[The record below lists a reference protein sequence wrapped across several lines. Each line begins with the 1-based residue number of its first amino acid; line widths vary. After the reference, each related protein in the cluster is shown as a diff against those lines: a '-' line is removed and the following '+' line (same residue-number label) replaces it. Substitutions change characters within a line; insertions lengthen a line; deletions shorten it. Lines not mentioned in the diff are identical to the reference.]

1 MLSKRHILLAVA
13 VLMGAATAIA
23 QHWTCHPQDYRYDM
37 TMYARLVLNG
47 SPVTNYS
54 GMEVA
59 AFVGDE
65 CRGVM
70 EPQQLEVDG
79 QTVTYGYMRLRSNQA
94 SGETFTFR
102 MYNSTTD
109 QEVTLT
115 PSATFTFESMGI
127 QGLPSNPILLSAST
141 YLVGDVNRDGDVTVT
156 DVTALVDI
164 ILGGDAIEPFVYDH
178 VAADLNGDH
187 TITIT
192 DVTALVNIIL
202 GKI

>member
-1 MLSKRHILLAVA
+1 MLLKRHILLAVA
-13 VLMGAATAIA
+13 VLMGAATALA

-54 GMEVA
+54 DKEVA

-79 QTVTYGYMRLRSNQA
+79 QTVTYGYMRLRSNQV

-102 MYNSTTD
+102 LYNSITN

-115 PSATFTFESMGI
+115 PSVTFTFESSGI

-141 YLVGDVNRDGDVTVT
+141 SLVGDVNRDGDISVV
-156 DVTALVDI
+156 DVM
-164 ILGGDAIEPFVYDH
+164 AI
-178 VAADLNGDH
+178 
-187 TITIT
+187 
-192 DVTALVNIIL
+192 VNIIL
-202 GKI
+202 GDDDKEPYLYDHDVADMTGDDEISVTDAMNLVNVILNFF